1 METQKG
7 RRPWRAGT
15 VAVFSFVFSLFLFV
29 GCGAPGEP
37 SPPSPPVPVAVTD
50 LSARQQGEAVQ
61 LKFTLPTKTI
71 TGDRLSE
78 PPAVEILRG
87 ALRPDGLPD
96 DKSFRVVQT
105 IPGALVDNYRAE
117 DEVEFVDAVPAD
129 ELRSLPGQALVYRV
143 RTRASRR
150 RASTGS
156 NMVAIRLLPVAER
169 ITTLRASPS
178 EAAIELTW
186 EAPARSSDGQPLGAI
201 SEYRVYRG
209 QIDPSSAEQAAKD
222 LSQVRW
228 KAAPTLLDHAS
239 TNSYRDASFEF
250 GQTYVYT
257 VRTVI
262 AADGKVVES
271 SDSAPAVITPKD
283 IYPPG
288 VPAGL
293 VAAVIA
299 GESGRAA
306 EVDVSW
312 SISPETDLAGYRVY
326 RSEQQETKGELA
338 TPDVLLSPA
347 YRDTS
352 VRAGQRYWYRV
363 TAVDRAGNESAPSAP
378 VLADLTQPSP

>member
-1 METQKG
+1 METRKG
-7 RRPWRAGT
+7 RRPDGT
-15 VAVFSFVFSLFLFV
+15 GIRTLLPFLAPAFLFV

-61 LKFTLPTKTI
+61 LQFTLPTKSI
-71 TGDRLSE
+71 TGERLSE

-87 ALRPDGLPD
+87 ALKPDGSPD

-105 IPGALVDNYRAE
+105 IPGALLDNYRAE

-129 ELRSLPGQALVYRV
+129 ELRSHPGRALVYRV

-150 RASTGS
+150 RASAGS
-156 NMVAIRLLPVAER
+156 NMVAIRLVPVAER
-169 ITTLRASPS
+169 ITTLQASPS

-209 QIDPSSAEQAAKD
+209 EIDPSSAEQAVED
-222 LSQVRW
+222 FSQVRW
-228 KAAPTLLDHAS
+228 KAAPTLQDHVS
-239 TNSYRDASFEF
+239 TNGYRDTNFEF
-250 GQTYVYT
+250 GRTYVYT

-262 AADGKVVES
+262 AADGKTIES

-288 VPAGL
+288 VPQGL

-312 SISPETDLAGYRVY
+312 SISPETDLAGYRIY

-338 TPDVLLSPA
+338 TPEVLLSPA

-352 VRAGQRYWYRV
+352 VRAGQQYWYRV